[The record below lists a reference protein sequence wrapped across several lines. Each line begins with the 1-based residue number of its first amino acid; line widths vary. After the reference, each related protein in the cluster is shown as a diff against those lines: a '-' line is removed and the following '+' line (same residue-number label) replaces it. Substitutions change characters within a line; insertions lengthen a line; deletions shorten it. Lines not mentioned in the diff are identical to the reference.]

1 MPVEL
6 SARATSDLFQN
17 HPFACKQPQVECRN
31 TAHWMA
37 QRTARKLP
45 ELDEQQ
51 PLRIVD
57 FDKFNDDN
65 RDGGVWMLAHEI
77 RLKIGRQG
85 KRIRTQNFV
94 SVRCATT
101 YMEPDE
107 FSRVPLGSA
116 KKPGSQWHPEK
127 MRGCHVSEGN
137 TSIYKNQDAMSF
149 NLAFHFPI
157 AEINALGWF

>member
-1 MPVEL
+1 MEGQIKRLKLINRPMYGRVNL
-6 SARATSDLFQN
+6 
-17 HPFACKQPQVECRN
+17 ECRN

-116 KKPGSQWHPEK
+116 NPD
-127 MRGCHVSEGN
+127 VSGRQPMASRKNEGMPR
-137 TSIYKNQDAMSF
+137 K
-149 NLAFHFPI
+149 
-157 AEINALGWF
+157 